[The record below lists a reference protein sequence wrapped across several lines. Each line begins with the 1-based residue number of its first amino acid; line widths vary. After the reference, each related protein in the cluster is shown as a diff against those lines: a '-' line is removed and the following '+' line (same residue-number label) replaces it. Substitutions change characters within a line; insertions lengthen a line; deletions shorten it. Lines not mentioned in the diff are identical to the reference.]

1 MKQANMCVRATEQI
15 SPTAEMQDSRFQAK
29 NKNKHVEK
37 YFKRPTSTNVHKY
50 INEVKNARCEILT
63 AKILT
68 HISSFFFF

>member
-1 MKQANMCVRATEQI
+1 MSEQQNRLAQLLKCRTADSKQ
-15 SPTAEMQDSRFQAK
+15 K

-68 HISSFFFF
+68 HISSFVFFL